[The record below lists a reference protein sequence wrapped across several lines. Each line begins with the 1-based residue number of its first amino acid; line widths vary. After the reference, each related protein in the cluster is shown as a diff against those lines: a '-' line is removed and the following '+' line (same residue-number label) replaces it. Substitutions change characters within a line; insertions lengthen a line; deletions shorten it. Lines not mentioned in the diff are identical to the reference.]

1 MSKFNAIFSIPEVLK
16 QGKIVSNP
24 EAWKSGQI
32 TVSFLAGF
40 IGLLL
45 SAASIFGLDL
55 PVTQDQLLAIA
66 SGILTAFGLLNPV
79 ATVASSDKVGI
90 KPKRN

>member
-1 MSKFNAIFSIPEVLK
+1 MSKFNALFSIPEVLK

-24 EAWKSGQI
+24 EAWKSGQV

-45 SAASIFGLDL
+45 SATQLFGLDI
-55 PVTQDQLLAIA
+55 PVTQDQLLAI
-66 SGILTAFGLLNPV
+66 SGGILAAFGLLNPV
-79 ATVASSDKVGI
+79 ATIASSDKVGL
-90 KPKRN
+90 KSKDN

>member
-1 MSKFNAIFSIPEVLK
+1 MKFKALFTIPEVLK
-16 QGKIVSNP
+16 QGKIVANP
-24 EAWKSGQI
+24 QAWKSGQI

-45 SAASIFGLDL
+45 GATQLLGLDL
-55 PVTQDQLLAIA
+55 PVTDDQLTAIA
-66 SGILTAFGLLNPV
+66 GGILAAFGLLNPV

-90 KPKRN
+90 KSENN

>member
-1 MSKFNAIFSIPEVLK
+1 MKLKALFSIPEVLK
-16 QGKIVSNP
+16 QGKIVANP
-24 EAWKSGQI
+24 QAWKSGQI

-45 SAASIFGLDL
+45 AAAQIFGLEL
-55 PVTQDQLLAIA
+55 PVTDEQLTAIA
-66 SGILTAFGLLNPV
+66 GGILAAFGLLNPV

-90 KPKRN
+90 KPKDN

>member
-16 QGKIVSNP
+16 QGKIVANP

-32 TVSFLAGF
+32 TASFLAGF

-45 SAASIFGLDL
+45 SAVQLFGLDL
-55 PVTQDQLLAIA
+55 PITQDQLLAI
-66 SGILTAFGLLNPV
+66 SGGILAAFGLLNPV

-90 KPKRN
+90 KSNNS